1 MASIIELFEDTK
13 TNFKTSRCTHHILS
27 GEFRGVYDLFFLYL
41 ALAVLKLFH
50 YLLIL
55 PNDRG
60 STARTQKPN

>member
-13 TNFKTSRCTHHILS
+13 TNFKTSRCTHILS

-41 ALAVLKLFH
+41 ALAVLKLFR

-60 STARTQKPN
+60 STARTQKTN